1 MNLLDKYK
9 KIYDTFKIP
18 YFQSPIEYLNAED
31 VYIKRDD
38 LLFLGCSK
46 QRGLSYSIYKH
57 IKDGS
62 KKFVLSSSG
71 NAAIVATYI
80 ALNTSKIEHL
90 IICLSMHI
98 DEQKLNKLILKTG
111 LNKKRNFLLS
121 NFTARQR
128 VDFENITFL
137 FLEDPRR
144 YVFEMKLNNYI
155 SINTSE
161 DDLSLIGFKSLGYE
175 IFYQQNNFE
184 ISIENIF
191 IPASSGATVIGLY
204 KSFEELNFNPTFNV
218 IQTSKVYSLLKPF
231 FNDIQ
236 TETTHQA
243 TSIVDIIGRR
253 RNQIIEI
260 IEKTKGK
267 PFIISTNELRNSYE
281 ALKGMNIKCS
291 YDSALSYAAF
301 VKAGKPKKSLLI
313 FTG

>member
-1 MNLLDKYK
+1 MNLLNKYK
-9 KIYDTFKIP
+9 KIHDIFKIP
-18 YFQSPIEYLNAED
+18 YFQSPIEYLNAD
-31 VYIKRDD
+31 GVYIKRDD

-46 QRGLSYSIYKH
+46 QRGISYSIYKH
-57 IKDGS
+57 IKNGN

-80 ALNTSKIEHL
+80 ALNTSEIEHL
-90 IICLSMHI
+90 IICLSIQI

-111 LNKKRNFLLS
+111 LNKKRNFPLS
-121 NFTARQR
+121 NLVERKR
-128 VDFENITFL
+128 VDFKNITFL
-137 FLEDPRR
+137 FLEDPRK
-144 YVFEMKLNNYI
+144 YVFEMKLNNYV

-175 IFYQQNNFE
+175 IFTQQRNFD

-204 KSFEELNFNPTFNV
+204 KSFKELKFYPTINV

-231 FNDIQ
+231 FENIQ
-236 TETTHQA
+236 TETVHQA

-260 IEKTKGK
+260 IKNTKGK
-267 PFIISTNELRNSYE
+267 PFIISTAELRDSYE
-281 ALKGMNIKCS
+281 VLKCLNIRCS

-301 VKAGKPKKSLLI
+301 IKAGKPKKSLLI

>member
-1 MNLLDKYK
+1 MNLLHKYK
-9 KIYDTFKIP
+9 KIYNIFKIP
-18 YFQSPIEYLNAED
+18 YLQSPIEYLHIDD

-57 IKDGS
+57 IKNGNR
-62 KKFVLSSSG
+62 KFVLSSSG

-90 IICLSMHI
+90 IICLSIHI
-98 DEQKLNKLILKTG
+98 DEQKLNKLILKTA
-111 LNKKRNFLLS
+111 LNKKRNFPLS
-121 NFTARQR
+121 NLVERKR
-128 VDFENITFL
+128 VDFQNLTFL
-137 FLEDPRR
+137 FLEYPRKC
-144 YVFEMKLNNYI
+144 VLEMKLNNYI

-161 DDLSLIGFKSLGYE
+161 DDLSLIGFKSLGHE
-175 IFYQQNNFE
+175 IFYQQNNFN

-204 KSFEELNFNPTFNV
+204 KGFEELNFYPKINI
-218 IQTSKVYSLLKPF
+218 IQTTKVYSLLKPF
-231 FNDIQ
+231 FDNIQ
-236 TETTHQA
+236 TENTHQA

-253 RNQIIEI
+253 RKQIIEI
-260 IEKTKGK
+260 IEKSKGK
-267 PFIISTNELRNSYE
+267 PFIINTNELKESYE
-281 ALKGMNIKCS
+281 VLKSLDIECS